1 MIVVTNSSPLV
12 SLARINQFCLLHLL
26 YNQICIPP
34 AVREEVV
41 TFGQSRPGTA
51 EVETAEWI
59 QVINVQN
66 QTVVE
71 SFREQLDRGES
82 EAIAL
87 AMELEADLLVID
99 EARGRQVA
107 RSLRL
112 NIVGTVGTLVQAKQ
126 RGLIPAVTPL
136 LDELMLGG
144 FRMNMQLY
152 QTAQQLAGEL
162 D

>member
-12 SLARINQFCLLHLL
+12 SLARINQFGLLHLL

-51 EVETAEWI
+51 EVETAQWR

-82 EAIAL
+82 EAITL
-87 AMELEADLLVID
+87 VMELQADLLVID
-99 EARGRQVA
+99 EARGREVA
-107 RSLRL
+107 R
-112 NIVGTVGTLVQAKQ
+112 
-126 RGLIPAVTPL
+126 
-136 LDELMLGG
+136 
-144 FRMNMQLY
+144 FF
-152 QTAQQLAGEL
+152 
-162 D
+162 